1 MLRVMKM
8 SGKWYGINSDLT
20 DDDEIKNIEVF
31 VSEGTPII
39 LVNDLSDL
47 EDLGIDASEVEMVK

>member
-1 MLRVMKM
+1 M